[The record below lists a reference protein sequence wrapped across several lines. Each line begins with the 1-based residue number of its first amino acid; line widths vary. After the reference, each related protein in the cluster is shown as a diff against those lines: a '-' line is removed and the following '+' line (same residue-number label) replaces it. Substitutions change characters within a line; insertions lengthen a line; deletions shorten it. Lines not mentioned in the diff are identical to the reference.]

1 MSSVRSS
8 SSNHYWRYNRVLPW
22 IDKIEN
28 DTNMERCFKPRTNKT
43 KSILDDRPILH
54 LIYEILFNFIYNK
67 TSIYFVTLIRNWNI
81 LNYTII
87 IVI

>member
-1 MSSVRSS
+1 MSSIRSS
-8 SSNHYWRYNRVLPW
+8 SSNHYWRYNRVLSW

-28 DTNMERCFKPRTNKT
+28 DTNVERCFKLRTNKA
-43 KSILDDRPILH
+43 KSILDDRAILQ

-67 TSIYFVTLIRNWNI
+67 TLIYFVTLIKNWNI
-81 LNYTII
+81 LNYTIT